1 MNFASAKLCSQ
12 TLSFAGIDKNRQKK
26 NKQGETMNSD
36 TAETVAAIKKEG
48 LSVLMALGLMLVGG
62 VMLAG
67 AAWLYISPILNGES
81 PNLVIVCLLSIPGIV
96 IECIGDWK
104 FYNVMEQT
112 KRRNQERLER
122 LAKERNVK

>member
-1 MNFASAKLCSQ
+1 
-12 TLSFAGIDKNRQKK
+12 
-26 NKQGETMNSD
+26 MNSD

-48 LSVLMALGLMLVGG
+48 LSMLKALGLMLVGG

-67 AAWLYISPILNGES
+67 AAWQYISAILNGES
-81 PNLVIVCLLSIPGIV
+81 PNLVLVFLLAIPGIV

-112 KRRNQERLER
+112 KKRNQERLEK
-122 LAKERNVK
+122 LAEAKKSR